1 MDRIDG
7 RMPHEHRPVKMT
19 KNYTRYA
26 KGSVLIEMGHTKV
39 LCTATVEEKV
49 PQFLK
54 NSGTGWI
61 TAEYS
66 MLPSATHSR
75 RIRESSKGKLEGR
88 TMEIQRLIGRALRS
102 VVNLKALGERTVWI
116 DCDVLQADG
125 GTRTASITGA
135 YVALADAIQKLVKE
149 GVIKENPILGQVAAI
164 SAGLVGPDLLV
175 DLCYEEDSTA
185 IADLNVVMD
194 DQGALIEIQGTGEK
208 APFTRAA
215 LNALMDMSEVSIKAL
230 MMLQQEALKDQ
241 EVPC

>member
-1 MDRIDG
+1 MPRIDG
-7 RMPHEHRPVKMT
+7 RAPSAHRPVIIT

-49 PQFLK
+49 PPFLK

-61 TAEYS
+61 TAEYA
-66 MLPSATHSR
+66 MLPSATHTR
-75 RIRESSKGKLEGR
+75 KIREAAKGKLEGR

-102 VVNLKALGERTVWI
+102 VVKLDALGERTIWI

-125 GTRTASITGA
+125 GTRTAAITGA
-135 YVALADAIQKLVKE
+135 YVALADAIGKLQSE
-149 GVIKENPILGQVAAI
+149 GLLKTNPLLGQVAAI
-164 SAGLVGPDLLV
+164 SAGLVGEELLV

-194 DQGALIEIQGTGEK
+194 DKGAIIEIQGTGEK
-208 APFTRAA
+208 APFTREQ
-215 LNALMDMSEVSIKAL
+215 LNTLIDLAEESIKSL
-230 MMLQQEALKDQ
+230 MVEQLIVLSGDK
-241 EVPC
+241 

>member
-7 RMPHEHRPVKMT
+7 RMAHEHRPVKMT
-19 KNYTRYA
+19 KDYTRYA

-49 PQFLK
+49 PPFLK

-61 TAEYS
+61 TAEYA

-135 YVALADAIQKLVKE
+135 YVALADAVQKLLKE
-149 GVIKENPILGQVAAI
+149 GVLKENPLLGQVAAI
-164 SAGLVGPDLLV
+164 SAGLVGEDLLV

-194 DQGALIEIQGTGEK
+194 NHGALIEIQGTGEK
-208 APFTRAA
+208 APFTRET
-215 LNALMDMSEVSIKAL
+215 LNTLMDLSEVSIKAL
-230 MMLQQEALKDQ
+230 MDLQLQALRG
-241 EVPC
+241 EVGSC